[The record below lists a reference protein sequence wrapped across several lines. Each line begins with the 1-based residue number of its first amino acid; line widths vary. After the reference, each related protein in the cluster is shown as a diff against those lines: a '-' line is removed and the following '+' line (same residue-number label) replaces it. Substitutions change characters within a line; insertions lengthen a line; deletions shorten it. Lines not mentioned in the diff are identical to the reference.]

1 MVPDT
6 RLWRVVPGQ
15 SLACRE
21 WEDGAVLFNS
31 LSGATHQLSD
41 AALWLLD
48 ALAQAPASLATLADA
63 LRAQGAG
70 EIDPDQL
77 TALLH
82 DLNRLHLV
90 EPC

>member
-1 MVPDT
+1 MLTDT

-15 SLACRE
+15 TLACHE

-48 ALAQAPASLATLADA
+48 TLAQAPGSLLTLATALREQGADA
-63 LRAQGAG
+63 NP
-70 EIDPDQL
+70 EQL
-77 TALLH
+77 AALLH
-82 DLNRLHLV
+82 ELKRLHLV

>member
-1 MVPDT
+1 VVPDA

-15 SLACRE
+15 SLALRE

-41 AALWLLD
+41 AALWVLD
-48 ALAQAPASLATLADA
+48 ALAPAPASLDGLADA
-63 LRAQGAG
+63 LREQGGGDA
-70 EIDPDQL
+70 DPDQL
-77 TALLH
+77 AALLH
-82 DLNRLHLV
+82 DLNRLHLI

>member
-1 MVPDT
+1 VVPDA

-15 SLACRE
+15 SLVCRE

-31 LSGATHQLSD
+31 LSGATHQVSD

-48 ALAQAPASLATLADA
+48 TLAQAPASAITLAGT

-70 EIDPDQL
+70 DIDPGQL
-77 TALLH
+77 ASLLH
-82 DLNRLHLV
+82 ELNRLHLI

>member
-1 MVPDT
+1 MEPDA

-48 ALAQAPASLATLADA
+48 ALAQAPASPATLAAA
-63 LRAQGAG
+63 LHAKDAG
-70 EIDPDQL
+70 EVDPGQL
-77 TALLH
+77 AALLH

>member
-1 MVPDT
+1 VAPDA

-15 SLACRE
+15 ALACRE

-48 ALAQAPASLATLADA
+48 TLAQAPASLEHLAGA
-63 LRAQGAG
+63 LRALGV
-70 EIDPDQL
+70 EDTDPGQL
-77 TALLH
+77 ATLLH
-82 DLNRLHLV
+82 ELNRLHLV

>member
-1 MVPDT
+1 MVPDA

-15 SLACRE
+15 ALACRE

-48 ALAQAPASLATLADA
+48 ALAQAPASLATLLDT

-70 EIDPDQL
+70 DIDPDQL
-77 TALLH
+77 AALLH